1 MRIERIAQP
10 KDLSRFVAQDLISLA
25 RQKEGTL
32 HIALPGGRSAQYL
45 VEGLLSLDASIQKR
59 LQLYL
64 VDERLDGETNL
75 ATLLQAGF
83 EEAFDLKQLSI
94 PSTTDRLSSS
104 LFDRVYLG
112 VGEDGHIASLFPHHW
127 PEKSQVQVAV
137 IENSPKLPR
146 RRATLTFFGFSTLA
160 EEAKIFLLFLGE
172 GKREALNRLLAGN
185 EQADTLP
192 CMFFADPQFS
202 SVIITDLKE

>member
-10 KDLSRFVAQDLISLA
+10 QDLSRFVAQDLISLA

-45 VEGLLSLDASIQKR
+45 FEGLLSLDASIQKR

-75 ATLLQAGF
+75 ATILQAGF
-83 EEAFDLKQLSI
+83 EEAFELKQLSI
-94 PSTTDRLSSS
+94 PSLGDQLSSS

-127 PEKSQVQVAV
+127 PENHQIQVAV
-137 IENSPKLPR
+137 IENSPKPPR

-160 EEAKIFLLFLGE
+160 GEAKIFLLFLGE
-172 GKREALNRLLAGN
+172 GKREALSRLLAGN

-192 CMFFADPQFS
+192 CMFFADSKFF